1 MISRQMHLAQ
11 IRITGLSEQ
20 ARLVTLEKDIEKF
33 AIKKMR
39 YQGVPALLIVR
50 LGDLLIV
57 TGQRLKTQVQ
67 AV

>member
-1 MISRQMHLAQ
+1 MISRQMHLVQ
-11 IRITGLSEQ
+11 IRITVLSEQ
-20 ARLVTLEKDIEKF
+20 SRLVTLENDLEKF

-39 YQGVPALLIVR
+39 YQGIPALLIVL